1 MSYTLT
7 LPQFNATFSR
17 PLPQTRTLLVAG
29 GRAPQNA
36 WLKEAAANKDI
47 WCADH
52 GLDACIAAS
61 LTPQHLIGDG
71 DSASSS
77 GWAWS
82 KAHHIPTEKFSPL
95 KDLTDTQLALQK
107 IKETY
112 ETTFVIFTGVWG
124 GRFDHAFSN
133 IYSLQGFCDKHFSG
147 CAADDKEV
155 LLFLKGTNHVSIDFS
170 LLPESI
176 SLLPLEPNCT
186 GVSIDG
192 VYWPLD
198 KVELNTTLPYAIS
211 NKLAASSKQVKVS
224 LTAGIIG
231 IYCQWNEKEL
241 IS

>member
-7 LPQFNATFSR
+7 LPQFNATFSKS
-17 PLPQTRTLLVAG
+17 LPQTMTLLIAG
-29 GRAPQNA
+29 GRAPQTF
-36 WLKEAAANKDI
+36 WLQEAAVNKDI

-52 GLDACIAAS
+52 GIDACIAAS
-61 LTPQHLIGDG
+61 LIPHHLIGDG
-71 DSASSS
+71 DSASSN

-82 KAHHIPTEKFSPL
+82 KAHHIPTEEFSPL

-107 IKETY
+107 IKDNY
-112 ETTFVIFTGVWG
+112 ESTFVIFTGVWG

-133 IYSLQGFCDKHFSG
+133 IYSLQGFCDKNFSG

-155 LLFLKGTNHVSIDFS
+155 LLLLQGNSHVSISFS

-176 SLLPLEPNCT
+176 SLLPLAPSCT

-198 KVELNTTLPYAIS
+198 KVKLNTTLPYAIS
-211 NKLAASSKQVKVS
+211 NKLANSSKQIKVS
-224 LTAGIIG
+224 LTAGTIG

-241 IS
+241 RL